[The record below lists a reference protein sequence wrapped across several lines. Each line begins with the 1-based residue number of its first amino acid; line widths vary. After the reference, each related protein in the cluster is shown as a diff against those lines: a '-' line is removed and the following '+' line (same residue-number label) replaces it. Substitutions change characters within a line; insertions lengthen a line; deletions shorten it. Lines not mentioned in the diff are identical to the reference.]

1 MKQLINDQLW
11 SERDGFYFDR
21 YWDGRFSSRKAASN
35 FYPLLA
41 RIPDA
46 RRASL
51 LARHLLDPKEFWGEY
66 VLPTI
71 SRDDSFFTQQQY
83 WRGTIC
89 PPTNYLVYQGLKA
102 YGFDAVATEFAQKS
116 FSLFLRSWKNFQ
128 VCPENFDSRTGEAG
142 GQRHQSWGPLYALMA
157 LEEYLDFTPW
167 EGFRFGILD
176 PEHKGKLSRISIQ
189 GRHYQVEVSR
199 SGTKLKEEDEE
210 IISTSGAA
218 VFRHFLYSENEVS
231 FEIKSLKQQE
241 VRIRFL
247 KKGKYQLILDNQINK
262 IFKDDSQ
269 KFTVPEGEHA
279 VLVQLLEDQD

>member
-1 MKQLINDQLW
+1 
-11 SERDGFYFDR
+11 
-21 YWDGRFSSRKAASN
+21 
-35 FYPLLA
+35 
-41 RIPDA
+41 
-46 RRASL
+46 
-51 LARHLLDPKEFWGEY
+51 
-66 VLPTI
+66 
-71 SRDDSFFTQQQY
+71 
-83 WRGTIC
+83 
-89 PPTNYLVYQGLKA
+89 LVYQGLKA

-116 FSLFLRSWKNFQ
+116 LALFLRSWTNFQ

-142 GQRHQSWGPLYALMA
+142 GQRHQSWGPLYALIA

-176 PEHKGKLSRISIQ
+176 PEKKGKLSRVSIQ
-189 GRHYQVEVSR
+189 GRRYQVEVSR

-210 IISTSGAA
+210 IIKTNGAA

-241 VRIRFL
+241 VHVRFL

-262 IFKDDSQ
+262 IFKGDSQ

-279 VLVQLLEDQD
+279 VLVQLLEEQD